1 MTVNT
6 AFSLTDLVASW
17 TPGRPDAQIANMHT
31 LFNIVTTLLLLP
43 FGSYLA
49 SFAQH
54 ILPLKEEKVS
64 DVLQFLKPLPSSNRS
79 LGASA
84 ISVQQ
89 VDEEINHMLNLA
101 YKNVE
106 DGFKQLLNYDKKK
119 GEEILNREDTVD
131 TLNREIGDY
140 ITNAVSMDL
149 NNDVSNALSL
159 YYHQLPDIER
169 ISDYAIKIENYSK
182 EQIQNKL
189 NDEERE
195 TIKSMFS
202 MCMEMK
208 DALHDIKKS
217 ELLRSQSEEVC
228 ENLRR
233 RQMQRMK
240 EKSISSEVSMLFS
253 QLLND
258 FERISGHALN
268 IAQDYELISH
278 SIQIPNE

>member
-1 MTVNT
+1 M
-6 AFSLTDLVASW
+6 
-17 TPGRPDAQIANMHT
+17 
-31 LFNIVTTLLLLP
+31 
-43 FGSYLA
+43 
-49 SFAQH
+49 
-54 ILPLKEEKVS
+54 
-64 DVLQFLKPLPSSNRS
+64 
-79 LGASA
+79 
-84 ISVQQ
+84 
-89 VDEEINHMLNLA
+89 
-101 YKNVE
+101 
-106 DGFKQLLNYDKKK
+106 
-119 GEEILNREDTVD
+119 NREDTVD

-217 ELLRSQSEEVC
+217 ELLRSQSEG
-228 ENLRR
+228 
-233 RQMQRMK
+233 
-240 EKSISSEVSMLFS
+240 SM
-253 QLLND
+253 
-258 FERISGHALN
+258 
-268 IAQDYELISH
+268 
-278 SIQIPNE
+278 

>member
-1 MTVNT
+1 
-6 AFSLTDLVASW
+6 
-17 TPGRPDAQIANMHT
+17 
-31 LFNIVTTLLLLP
+31 
-43 FGSYLA
+43 
-49 SFAQH
+49 
-54 ILPLKEEKVS
+54 
-64 DVLQFLKPLPSSNRS
+64 
-79 LGASA
+79 
-84 ISVQQ
+84 
-89 VDEEINHMLNLA
+89 
-101 YKNVE
+101 
-106 DGFKQLLNYDKKK
+106 
-119 GEEILNREDTVD
+119 
-131 TLNREIGDY
+131 
-140 ITNAVSMDL
+140 MDL

-189 NDEERE
+189 NNEERE

-202 MCMEMK
+202 MCMERKMRF
-208 DALHDIKKS
+208 DIK
-217 ELLRSQSEEVC
+217 SQNSFVHRAKEVC